1 MIRSDGFRALL
12 IATSALLTAA
22 APPEPPVVFFG
33 DSITEAWA
41 PRFAAQFP
49 GKPYVGRGISGQTT
63 PQMLARFEQDVVALQ
78 PSVVVI
84 LAGTNDIAGNAGPMT
99 LEMTE
104 DNLRAMT
111 EMARRHGIRVVLSSV
126 LPVFD
131 YPWKPGLEP
140 APKIIALNA
149 WIKRYAAEVGE
160 TYLDYHS
167 AMVDSRGGLPQS
179 LARDGVHPNEAGY
192 RLMAPLAEAAIA
204 QALSR
209 SESPE
214 RTERTD
220 PAETTRVL
228 TLEPGVTVTLVAPA
242 RLDPSQPVDL
252 ILYALPNGNST
263 AQTMGRTLTEGLDW
277 HFDIQHIAAQTRA
290 LRERGYEQAV
300 VAYLEADGRSWPA
313 WRAKHGHARA
323 NARIVEMVDEIRR
336 EIRREIR
343 AGTGEPATLHVTLA
357 GHSGGG
363 SFAFGFIDGQDA
375 LPDWLVRIAFL
386 DSNYS
391 FEPRHGD
398 ALLRWLRADADHRL
412 VVMAYDD
419 REIMLDGKKVVSD
432 SGGTWRAT
440 ERMLRHL
447 SASVTFTRDTLGEFA
462 RERSAQVEILRHPN
476 PVNRILHTEMIGEM
490 NGYMHAL
497 LSGRAGYTDANSVLK
512 AERAYR
518 RFVDPA
524 RPE

>member
-1 MIRSDGFRALL
+1 MRLPMAAMTSLVALV
-12 IATSALLTAA
+12 TAA
-22 APPEPPVVFFG
+22 APPAPTVVFFG

-41 PRFAAQFP
+41 PLFASQFP
-49 GKPYVGRGISGQTT
+49 GKPYIGRGISGQTT
-63 PQMLARFEQDVVALQ
+63 PQMLARFETDVVALK

-84 LAGTNDIAGNAGPMT
+84 LAGTNDIAGNTGPMT

-111 EMARRHGIRVVLSSV
+111 EMAQRHGIRVVLSSV

-149 WIKRYAAEVGE
+149 WMERYATEVGE

-167 AMVDSRGGLPQS
+167 AMVDARGGLPPS

-204 QALSR
+204 LASAR
-209 SESPE
+209 AEKPE
-214 RTERTD
+214 NAERAS
-220 PAETTRVL
+220 PAETTRML

-242 RLDPSQPVDL
+242 RLDPNLPVDL

-263 AQTMGRTLTEGLDW
+263 AQTMGRALAEGVDW

-290 LRERGYEQAV
+290 LRERGYPQAV
-300 VAYLEADGRSWPA
+300 VAYVEAEGRSWPA
-313 WRAKHGHARA
+313 WRAKLGYARA
-323 NARIVEMVDEIRR
+323 NARIVEMVDG
-336 EIRREIR
+336 IRREIR
-343 AGTGEPATLHVTLA
+343 AALGAPATIEVTLT

-363 SFAFGFIDGQDA
+363 SFAFGFIDGQES
-375 LPDWLVRIAFL
+375 LPDWIVRIAFL

-398 ALLRWLRADADHRL
+398 ALLRWLRADARHRL

-419 REIMLDGKKVVSD
+419 REIMLDGKRVVSD

-447 SASVTFTRDTLGEFA
+447 SAADAAADAFTRDTLGAFV
-462 RERSAQVEILRHPN
+462 RDRSAQVEFLRHPN
-476 PVNRILHTEMIGEM
+476 PLNRILHTEMIGEM

-497 LSGRAGYTDANSVLK
+497 LTGRAGYTDAASVLR
-512 AERAYR
+512 AERAYL
-518 RFVDPA
+518 RFVDRPA
-524 RPE
+524 PE